1 MLEIKG
7 QAMKM
12 SAGDTFDITFLLKGY
27 TLRESDTVV
36 FSIKDDYED
45 DDATPLLTETI
56 TGQTGSYLR
65 IVISADR
72 MKQCGVGLKFY
83 DLVLMNNG
91 IKYTLN
97 YPSKLWLERVV
108 HNNE

>member
-27 TLRESDTVV
+27 ALKSTDTVV

-45 DDATPLLTETI
+45 DNALPLLTETI
-56 TGQTGSYLR
+56 TGQTGSLLR
-65 IVISADR
+65 VLISADR
-72 MKQCGVGLKFY
+72 IKQCGVGLKYY
-83 DLVLMNNG
+83 DLVLTNPSG

-97 YPSKLWLERVV
+97 YPTKLWLERVV
-108 HNNE
+108 HRE